1 MHFMILCG
9 TIHIHEQGQNV
20 MIYMY
25 RNVLY
30 GTCSDATVC
39 ILLLLATRTRL
50 DRAILWEQ
58 E

>member
-1 MHFMILCG
+1 MILCG